1 MDEDITIINKNTRN
15 EKIKNLFAN
24 NTKKIKIVI
33 SAIGLIIF
41 GYFIYEDLKKKN
53 KIKLANRYNLVTI
66 KFISGDKNKFE
77 NELIDIV
84 NEKDRIYSPLALYFL
99 IDNNIVNENK
109 KINELFDVII
119 NETSLEEES
128 KNLVIYKKALFNSDF
143 ESENN
148 LIQILSP
155 VINSDSVWKS
165 HALYL
170 MAEYFYYKNQK
181 QKSKEFF
188 NQILILE
195 NSNPNIKIETQ
206 KRLNRDFSDYIF
218 NNFFIIHFYNQLFF

>member
-1 MDEDITIINKNTRN
+1 MDEDIAIINRNTRN
-15 EKIKNLFAN
+15 EKIKNFFVN
-24 NTKKIKIVI
+24 NTKKLIIVI
-33 SAIGLIIF
+33 SAIVLIIF

-109 KINELFDVII
+109 KINELFDVVI
-119 NETSLEEES
+119 NETSLEEEI

-181 QKSKEFF
+181 QKSKDFF
-188 NQILILE
+188 NQILTLE

-206 KRLNRDFSDYIF
+206 KRLNRDFSD
-218 NNFFIIHFYNQLFF
+218 

>member
-1 MDEDITIINKNTRN
+1 MDEDIAIVNDNTRKQKIINFFVK
-15 EKIKNLFAN
+15 
-24 NTKKIKIVI
+24 NTKKLIVTFSVI
-33 SAIGLIIF
+33 ILIIF
-41 GYFIYEDLKKKN
+41 GYFIYEDFQKKN
-53 KIKLANRYNLVTI
+53 KIKLANRYNLATI
-66 KFISGDKNKFE
+66 KFISGDKNKVE

-84 NEKDRIYSPLALYFL
+84 NKKDRTYSPLALYFL
-99 IDNNIVNENK
+99 IDNNIINENN
-109 KINELFDVII
+109 KINELFDVVI
-119 NETSLEEES
+119 NKTSLEKEI

-148 LIQILSP
+148 LIQILNP

-188 NQILILE
+188 NQILTLE
-195 NSNPNIKIETQ
+195 NSNPNIKIEAQ
-206 KRLNRDFSDYIF
+206 KRLNRDFSD
-218 NNFFIIHFYNQLFF
+218 